1 MIDKLELAWE
11 TYEFYTAEIVKC
23 ETTHTNTLKTLKRF
37 VNENPNPKRYQ
48 RKRVKNKAQESCS
61 KLNLLYNKQVESL
74 NDLIEIYNT
83 RVDIP
88 PEREIDIEY
97 LISLKNITVT
107 LMHQMNHY
115 KNQIEDLLNP

>member
-1 MIDKLELAWE
+1 MIDKLELAWD

-48 RKRVKNKAQESCS
+48 RKRVKDKAQESCS
-61 KLNLLYNKQVESL
+61 KLNLLYHKQVESL

-88 PEREIDIEY
+88 PEREVDIEY
-97 LISLKNITVT
+97 LITLKNVTVT
-107 LMHQMNHY
+107 LMYQIHY
-115 KNQIEDLLNP
+115 YKEQIEDLLNP

>member
-1 MIDKLELAWE
+1 MIDKLELAWD

-23 ETTHTNTLKTLKRF
+23 ETTHHNTIKTLKRF
-37 VNENPNPKRYQ
+37 VTENPNPKRYQ
-48 RKRVKNKAQESCS
+48 RKRVKVKAEESCS

-88 PEREIDIEY
+88 PEREVDIEY
-97 LISLKNITVT
+97 LITLKNITVT
-107 LMHQMNHY
+107 LMHQMNQY
-115 KNQIEDLLNP
+115 KQQIEDILNS

>member
-1 MIDKLELAWE
+1 MIDTLELAWE
-11 TYEFYTAEIVKC
+11 TYEFYTSEIVKC
-23 ETTHTNTLKTLKRF
+23 ENTHHNTIKTLKRF
-37 VNENPNPKRYQ
+37 VTENPNPKRYQ
-48 RKRVKNKAQESCS
+48 RKRVKLKAEESCS

-88 PEREIDIEY
+88 PEREIDIGY

-115 KNQIEDLLNP
+115 KNQIEDLLQ